1 MSKKR
6 KHNSKKTGNKLSARQ
21 LREEILKLFRS
32 HPKKQL
38 NTKQI
43 LRKLKVTNN
52 RDSVQDALDKLSEGS
67 ELKPTGDYKFMLN
80 RQDHAARNNSKHAQG
95 TVDMTRSG
103 DAYIVCEGQ
112 EQDVHVSS
120 KSLNTAMNGDKVK
133 IRTWTPSGRRKPEG
147 EVVEIL
153 ERARDNFIGTLWMY
167 PKHAVVT
174 IDMVPPIDVEVNMED
189 MPQANDEDRVVVRI
203 DEWPDRHK
211 HNPKG
216 TITTVLGKAG
226 SSDIEMKTILVN
238 NGFDLEFPEDVK
250 READYLPARISEEEI
265 KRRRDLREVTTITVD
280 PEDAKDFD
288 DALSIRHLENGE
300 IEVGVHIA
308 DVTHYVREGTPLD
321 KEALERS
328 TSVYLVDRVLPML
341 PERLSNDLCSLRPNV
356 DRLAFSAL
364 FVFNKSNKIINR
376 WFGKTVIHSDQ
387 RFAYEEAQERIE
399 GKGGTFA
406 QEIQQL
412 AKMARHLRK
421 QRYKDGA
428 INFETEEVK
437 FRLDKDAVPVEVY
450 VKERKEAH
458 MMIEDFM
465 LLANR
470 EVAQFISLKGRDQE
484 IPYVYRIHDEPDP
497 DKVEQLSR
505 FAREMGFDMNI
516 SSPEQ
521 IAKAY
526 NRLAEEVQ
534 KRPELRLLSPLAI
547 RTMSK
552 AAYSTENIGH
562 YGLGFEYYTHFTSPI
577 RRYSDVLAHRLLEP
591 NLSHNDF
598 YRVNKSRLEDQ
609 CGHISKKERS
619 AITAERESI
628 KYKQVE
634 YIEKHIGE
642 EFDGFISGMMDRG
655 FFVELEAGLIEGMV
669 PFETLDEPFDV
680 ADSRLRMTGAFSKK
694 EYKMGQRVRV
704 RIARADLTKRQIE
717 MDWVR
722 EEEVPA
728 GGNGKS
734 KSNKRGKSRKR

>member
-1 MSKKR
+1 MSKNR
-6 KHNSKKTGNKLSARQ
+6 KHKSKKTGNKLSARQ
-21 LREEILKLFRS
+21 LRDEILKLFRR

-38 NTKQI
+38 NPKQI
-43 LRKLKVTNN
+43 ARKLKVANN
-52 RDSVQDALDKLSEGS
+52 RDSVQDALEKLSEKN
-67 ELKPTGDYKFMLN
+67 ELKPTGDYKFKLN
-80 RQDHAARNNSKHAQG
+80 RQDNAARKNSQHYEG
-95 TVDMTRSG
+95 LVDMTRSG
-103 DAYIVCEGQ
+103 DAYIICEGL
-112 EQDVHVSS
+112 ETDVHVSA
-120 KSLNTAMNGDKVK
+120 KYLKTAMNGDKVK
-133 IRTWTPSGRRKPEG
+133 VRVWTPSGRRKPEG
-147 EVVEIL
+147 EVEKVL
-153 ERARDNFIGTLWMY
+153 ERSRDHFIGTLWKY

-174 IDMVPPIDVEVNMED
+174 IDIVPPMDVEVNTKDLPE
-189 MPQANDEDRVVVRI
+189 AHDEDRVVVRI
-203 DEWPDRHK
+203 DEWPDGHK

-250 READYLPARISEEEI
+250 REAEYLPSRISNAEI
-265 KRRRDLREVTTITVD
+265 ERRRDLRGLTTFTVD

-308 DVTHYVREGTPLD
+308 DVTHYVKEGTPLD
-321 KEALERS
+321 KEALNRS

-364 FVFNKSNKIINR
+364 FVFNKNLKIINR

-387 RFAYEEAQERIE
+387 RFTYEDAQTRIDGE
-399 GKGGTFA
+399 GGSFA

-412 AKMARHLRK
+412 AKIARHLRK
-421 QRYKDGA
+421 RRYKEGA

-458 MMIEDFM
+458 MLIEDFM

-470 EVAQFISLKGRDQE
+470 EVAQFISLKGRDEE

-497 DKVEQLSR
+497 DKVQELAR

-516 SSPEQ
+516 SSPEEVGR
-521 IAKAY
+521 AY
-526 NRLAEEVQ
+526 NRLAKETE

-547 RTMSK
+547 RTMAK
-552 AAYSTENIGH
+552 AAYSTDNIGH

-577 RRYSDVLAHRLLEP
+577 RRYSDVLSHRLLEL
-591 NLSHNDF
+591 NLGHNDF
-598 YRVNKSRLEDQ
+598 HRMNKARLEEQ
-609 CGHISKKERS
+609 CKHISKKERN
-619 AITAERESI
+619 AISAERESI

-642 EFDGFISGMMDRG
+642 EFDGFISGIMDRG

-680 ADSRLRMTGAFSKK
+680 ADSRLRITGAFSKK

-704 RIARADLTKRQIE
+704 RIARADLAKRQIE

-722 EEEVPA
+722 EEAVPA
-728 GGNGKS
+728 GGGNGKS
-734 KSNKRGKSRKR
+734 NNRNRRRKR